1 MIIKDIQAAQNS
13 FFMNTDNVRWEASSW
28 KKDRQREI

>member
-1 MIIKDIQAAQNS
+1 MIIKDIQVAQNS
-13 FFMNTDNVRWEASSW
+13 FFMNTDNVRWEASW